1 MKKICYVVTLPVTIK
16 AFFIPQLKF
25 LSQNGYDVTV
35 ICSKEEGL
43 DKILGEDIKYLPVDI
58 PRGISFLGSLKAIK
72 NLKKIFKREKFDIIQ
87 YSTPNASFYSS
98 IAGKKAGIKIRN
110 YHLMGLRYLGAHGI
124 IRKILKWIEK
134 KTVKNST
141 SIECVSQSNLELCVK
156 EGLFS
161 RDKATVV
168 FNGSTGGVDL
178 ERFDYKKSSTW
189 RSEKRQE
196 YKLQEDNLVFGFVG
210 RITRDKGVNELLE
223 AFKAINQKNPL
234 TRLVLI
240 GNIDES
246 SLLTEEFLKELE
258 NNENIIHIPQT
269 PKVEEYFPMLDVLV
283 LPSYREGF
291 GNVVIEAEAMGVPVI
306 VSDIPGPIDAMREG
320 ETGLKVEVKN
330 VPALIN
336 AMEQA
341 KSFKANGYPEKARL
355 FAEQN
360 FDSKILCEKILLRK
374 NELLS

>member
-43 DKILGEDIKYLPVDI
+43 DKLLGEDIKYLPVDI

-72 NLKKIFKREKFDIIQ
+72 NLKKIFKREKFDLIQ

-134 KTVKNST
+134 KTVKTST

-161 RDKATVV
+161 RDKATVI

-178 ERFDYKKSSTW
+178 ERFDYKKSLTW
-189 RSEKRQE
+189 RSEKRHE

-210 RITRDKGVNELLE
+210 RITKDKGVNELLE
-223 AFKAINQKNPL
+223 AFITVNQRNPL

-240 GNIDES
+240 GNIDEA

-306 VSDIPGPIDAMREG
+306 VSDIPGPIDAMKEG

-330 VPALIN
+330 VPALVE
-336 AMEQA
+336 AME
-341 KSFKANGYPEKARL
+341 KSENFKKDGYPEKARL

>member
-43 DKILGEDIKYLPVDI
+43 DKLLGEDIKYLPVDI

-72 NLKKIFKREKFDIIQ
+72 NLKKIFKREKFDLIQ

-161 RDKATVV
+161 RDKATVI

-178 ERFDYKKSSTW
+178 ERFDYKKSLTW

-223 AFKAINQKNPL
+223 AFKTINQKNPL

-240 GNIDES
+240 GNIDEA

-336 AMEQA
+336 AME
-341 KSFKANGYPEKARL
+341 KSENFKRDGYPEKARL